1 MGSAAVSWWSVHEWV
16 QPYLQPYL
24 DAAGPLPMVGT
35 PEWCA
40 LDDADPRKVAALFDA
55 AQHWALR
62 IETGQTALAEASRDI
77 SASTEWASVATEIF
91 WRRSAYIPREVA

>member
-40 LDDADPRKVAALFDA
+40 LDDADPRKVAALSLI
-55 AQHWALR
+55 H
-62 IETGQTALAEASRDI
+62 I
-77 SASTEWASVATEIF
+77 
-91 WRRSAYIPREVA
+91 